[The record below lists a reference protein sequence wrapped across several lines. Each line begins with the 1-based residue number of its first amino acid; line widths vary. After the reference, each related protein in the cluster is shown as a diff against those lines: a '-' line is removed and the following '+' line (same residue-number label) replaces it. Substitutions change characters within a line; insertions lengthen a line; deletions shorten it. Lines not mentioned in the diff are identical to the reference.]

1 MASFEANPEALA
13 RRGDEMRWVNR
24 TVRRREH
31 ILFGS
36 LPILLLVLVY
46 LLMAAERHAANPMDK
61 ILPLPAG
68 MAQAMAALLLERDQL
83 TGQVL
88 FWADT
93 LASLQRLGLGLGIA
107 TASALLIGLVLGVLP
122 PVRATL
128 GPLVTAI
135 AVIPPIALLPIL
147 FIALGLGE
155 TAKVALIVIGIAP
168 VMVRDLAA
176 YVAGLP
182 REQIIKAQTLGA
194 GSWQIMIRVALPQ
207 AMPRLIHAVRLSL
220 GPAWVFLIS
229 AEAIASDVGLGYRI
243 FLVRRYLSMDVI
255 IPYVAWIAV
264 LAIVMDVALIFLS
277 RRLFP
282 WAHGA
287 GH

>member
-1 MASFEANPEALA
+1 MHL
-13 RRGDEMRWVNR
+13 VNR
-24 TVRRREH
+24 TFRPSQR
-31 ILFGS
+31 ILMGAVPVV
-36 LPILLLVLVY
+36 LLILLY
-46 LLMAAERHAANPMDK
+46 LFVAAGRHAVNPADK
-61 ILPLPAG
+61 ILPLPDE
-68 MAQAMAALLLERDQL
+68 MARSMHALIFQPDQL
-83 TGQVL
+83 SGQFL

-93 LASLQRLGLGLGIA
+93 LASVQRLALGIA
-107 TASALLIGLVLGVLP
+107 ISTLAALVVGLTLGVLP
-122 PVRATL
+122 PVNATF
-128 GPLVTAI
+128 GPLVTGI

-168 VMVRDLAA
+168 VMVRDIAA
-176 YVAGLP
+176 HVLGLP

-194 GSWQIMIRVALPQ
+194 NSWQIMIRVALPQ
-207 AMPRLIHAVRLSL
+207 AMPRLLHALRLAL

-229 AEAIASDVGLGYRI
+229 AEAIASDIGLGYRI

-264 LAIVMDVALIFLS
+264 LAIMMDFALVQLS

-282 WAHGA
+282 WAHG
-287 GH
+287 GRH

>member
-1 MASFEANPEALA
+1 
-13 RRGDEMRWVNR
+13 MRWVNR
-24 TVRRREH
+24 QIDRSGR
-31 ILFGS
+31 ILLGS
-36 LPILLLVLVY
+36 LPILLLLLLY
-46 LLMAAERHAANPMDK
+46 LFLAAQRHAANPMDK
-61 ILPLPAG
+61 ILPLPDG
-68 MAQAMAALLLERDQL
+68 MAAALSALLFEPDQL
-83 TGQVL
+83 TGQL
-88 FWADT
+88 IFWADT
-93 LASLQRLGLGLGIA
+93 LASLQRLGIGLGIA
-107 TASALLIGLVLGVLP
+107 TVAALVIGLVLGVLP

-128 GPLVTAI
+128 GPLVTGI

-168 VMVRDLAA
+168 VMVRDIAA
-176 YVAGLP
+176 HVSALP

-194 GSWQIMIRVALPQ
+194 SSWQIMIRVALPQ
-207 AMPRLIHAVRLSL
+207 AMPRLLHAVRLSL

-255 IPYVAWIAV
+255 IPYVAWIAL
-264 LAIVMDVALIFLS
+264 LAIVMDVALTLAS

-287 GH
+287 SH

>member
-1 MASFEANPEALA
+1 
-13 RRGDEMRWVNR
+13 MRWVNR
-24 TVRRREH
+24 RVRRGNS
-31 ILFGS
+31 ILLGAI
-36 LPILLLVLVY
+36 PIALLVLLY
-46 LLMAAERHAANPMDK
+46 LAAAAGRHAEYPNDK
-61 ILPLPAG
+61 VLPIPGA
-68 MAQAMAALLLERDQL
+68 MAEAMAALLFQPDQL
-83 TGQVL
+83 SGRLL

-93 LASLQRLGLGLGIA
+93 LASLQRLGLGLGIS
-107 TASALLIGLVLGVLP
+107 TLSALLVGLVLGALP
-122 PVRATL
+122 PVRATF
-128 GPLVTAI
+128 GPLVTGI

-147 FIALGLGE
+147 FIAFGLGE

-168 VMVRDLAA
+168 FMIRDLAA
-176 YVAGLP
+176 HVAALP

-194 GSWQIMIRVALPQ
+194 SSWQLMLRVALPQ
-207 AMPRLIHAVRLSL
+207 AMPRLIQGVRLSL

-264 LAIVMDVALIFLS
+264 LAIVMDLALVYLS
-277 RRLFP
+277 KRAFP

>member
-1 MASFEANPEALA
+1 M
-13 RRGDEMRWVNR
+13 
-24 TVRRREH
+24 
-31 ILFGS
+31 
-36 LPILLLVLVY
+36 LLVLLY
-46 LLMAAERHAANPMDK
+46 LFMAAQRHAANPVDK
-61 ILPLPAG
+61 ILPLPNG
-68 MAQAMAALLLERDQL
+68 MARSMAALLFQPDQL
-83 TGQVL
+83 TGQLL

-107 TASALLIGLVLGVLP
+107 TLSALLLGLVLGVLP

-128 GPLVTAI
+128 GPMVTGI
-135 AVIPPIALLPIL
+135 AVIPPVALLPIL

-155 TAKVALIVIGIAP
+155 TAKVALIIIGIAP
-168 VMVRDLAA
+168 VMVRDIAA
-176 YVAGLP
+176 HVADLP
-182 REQIIKAQTLGA
+182 REQIVKAQTLGA
-194 GSWQIMIRVALPQ
+194 SSWQVMIRVALPQ

-264 LAIVMDVALIFLS
+264 LAIIMDVTLVFLS

-287 GH
+287 SH

>member
-1 MASFEANPEALA
+1 
-13 RRGDEMRWVNR
+13 MRWVNLELSKGSR
-24 TVRRREH
+24 
-31 ILFGS
+31 ILLGA
-36 LPILLLVLVY
+36 LPILLLVLLY
-46 LLMAAERHAANPMDK
+46 LFLATQRHAANPMDK
-61 ILPLPAG
+61 ILPLPGG
-68 MAQAMAALLLERDQL
+68 MAQAMAALIFQPDQL
-83 TGQVL
+83 SGQFV
-88 FWADT
+88 FWTDT
-93 LASLQRLGLGLGIA
+93 LASLQRLALGLVIA
-107 TASALLIGLVLGVLP
+107 TLSALLIGIVLGVLP
-122 PVRATL
+122 PVRATF

-168 VMVRDLAA
+168 VMVRDIMA
-176 YVAGLP
+176 YVSGLP

-194 GSWQIMIRVALPQ
+194 SSWQIMIRVALPQ
-207 AMPRLIHAVRLSL
+207 AMPRLLHAMRLAL

-229 AEAIASDVGLGYRI
+229 AEAIASDAGLGYRI
-243 FLVRRYLSMDVI
+243 FLVRRYLAMDVI

-264 LAIVMDVALIFLS
+264 LAILMDVTLALLS
-277 RRLFP
+277 QKAFP

>member
-1 MASFEANPEALA
+1 
-13 RRGDEMRWVNR
+13 MRWVNR
-24 TVRRREH
+24 QVRRSEA
-31 ILFGS
+31 ILLGA
-36 LPILLLVLVY
+36 LPILLLVLLY
-46 LLMAAERHAANPMDK
+46 LFLAAQRHALNPMDK
-61 ILPLPAG
+61 ILPLPNG
-68 MAQAMAALLLERDQL
+68 MAEAMAGLLFQPDQL
-83 TGQVL
+83 TGQL
-88 FWADT
+88 TFGADT

-107 TASALLIGLVLGVLP
+107 TLTALLVGLLLGVLP
-122 PVRATL
+122 PVRATF
-128 GPLVTAI
+128 GPLVTGI

-168 VMVRDLAA
+168 VMVRDIMAHV
-176 YVAGLP
+176 VALP
-182 REQIIKAQTLGA
+182 REQIVKAQTLGA
-194 GSWQIMIRVALPQ
+194 SSWQIMIRVALPQ
-207 AMPRLIHAVRLSL
+207 AMPRLLHAIRMAL

-243 FLVRRYLSMDVI
+243 FLVRRYLAMDVI

-264 LAIVMDVALIFLS
+264 LAILMDVALTVAS

-287 GH
+287 SH